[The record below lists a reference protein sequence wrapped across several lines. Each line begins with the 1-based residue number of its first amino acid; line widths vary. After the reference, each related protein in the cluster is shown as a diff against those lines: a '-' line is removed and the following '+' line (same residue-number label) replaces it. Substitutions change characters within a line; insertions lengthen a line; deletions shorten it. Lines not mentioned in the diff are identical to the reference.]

1 MGVVVDIGGVE
12 AVTTITVIVGKDV
25 TTMNPG
31 VVHKGAEGAPL
42 NLVKTTRQPAG
53 AAAEMGPAKAEVE
66 TTSTLPLIWPILPIL
81 VIWVTNHRKF
91 GKVV

>member
-1 MGVVVDIGGVE
+1 MGEVVDIGGVE

-31 VVHKGAEGAPL
+31 VVHKAEGAPL
-42 NLVKTTRQPAG
+42 NLAKTTRQPAG
-53 AAAEMGPAKAEVE
+53 AEAEMGPAKAEVE

-81 VIWVTNHRKF
+81 AIWVTNHRKF